1 MRSYERSDGTLGA
14 VKDHPYLEFLIE
26 ALIAQSAVAL
36 AVYPSSSFMTTSTT
50 CRPHYGRVSGKSTST
65 RRHMRR
71 PVPSSPRSSPSW
83 V

>member
-14 VKDHPYLEFLIE
+14 VKDHSYLEFLIE

-36 AVYPSSSFMTTSTT
+36 AVYPSSSFYDDLNHLPTSL
-50 CRPHYGRVSGKSTST
+50 RSVSGKSTST